1 MVVKFNQEYG
11 ASVILLNVIS
21 GGKDI
26 VKIIQHC
33 SKLVRSLVAALYHTV
48 FIERLFW
55 KFLENGE
62 EKTCDKM

>member
-1 MVVKFNQEYG
+1 MVGKFNQEYG
-11 ASVILLNVIS
+11 TSVILLNVIS

-48 FIERLFW
+48 FTERLF
-55 KFLENGE
+55 
-62 EKTCDKM
+62 